1 MGARDSGLP
10 AVSKTSYLCRME
22 RSLQRPVIAW
32 LLWTVLS
39 APCFSAEVPDKETTI
54 REGSNTTLAPRGAS
68 QSPGGGGYRFDISQ
82 AGVQVPVAV
91 VHGTPYQRGWH
102 FGHLMKVE
110 AQQFVPAVLAG
121 FQKEL
126 GITSETLDQVWAS
139 TSAFTDDRFEQELVG
154 LSEGAALP
162 IRSLQ
167 HLHCLPLLMPYSCS
181 SIAAWGSAT
190 SDGHLYQTRNLD
202 WTLKAGAHEFP
213 VLAIHIPDKGEAHVL
228 PTFAGVLGA
237 NCGMNASGI
246 VLAEMGDS
254 SRAEMPYTLLAPH
267 FTTWFRTVLQDAT
280 SLGDAL
286 DIFKA
291 QPQTKRYHFVFGDGK
306 TEKRAVKILAHT
318 VLPESERLRIW
329 RDNDPKDELAPNVL
343 QCVVYQDEGRG
354 AFPTLKQ
361 GIGKLDADKLIRLA
375 NQIPIRGGNVLNAVF
390 DATALR
396 IWVSY
401 AHGETE
407 AFQRPYVH
415 LDLTQLD
422 NKARGMPAFESKSG
436 KGH

>member
-1 MGARDSGLP
+1 MDCPLR
-10 AVSKTSYLCRME
+10 
-22 RSLQRPVIAW
+22 RSSAAW
-32 LLWTVLS
+32 ICWTFITTVG
-39 APCFSAEVPDKETTI
+39 FSAEIPGKETAI
-54 REGSNTTLAPRGAS
+54 RTGVAAS
-68 QSPGGGGYRFDISQ
+68 PLLGEIHQNPGGKGYRFEITQ
-82 AGVQVPVAV
+82 GETRVPVV
-91 VHGTPYQRGWH
+91 VIHGTPYQRGWH
-102 FGHLMKVE
+102 FGSLMKAE
-110 AQQFVPAVLAG
+110 AQQFVPAVLSG

-126 GITSETLDQVWAS
+126 GITPETLDHVWAS
-139 TSAFTDDRFEQELVG
+139 TSAFTDDRFEQELIG
-154 LSEGAALP
+154 LSDGSGLP

-213 VLAIHIPDKGEAHVL
+213 VLAIHLPDKGEPHIL

-254 SRAEMPYTLLAPH
+254 SRSEMPYVLRAPH

-280 SLGDAL
+280 SLSGAL
-286 DIFKA
+286 EIFKA

-306 TEKRAVKILAHT
+306 AEKRAVKILAHS

-329 RDNDPKDELAPNVL
+329 RDNDPSDELAPNVL

-354 AFPTLKQ
+354 AFPSLKQ
-361 GIGKLDADKLIRLA
+361 QTGKLDAEKMIRLA

-390 DATALR
+390 DATALQV
-396 IWVSY
+396 WVSY

-415 LDLTQLD
+415 LDLTRLK
-422 NKARGMPAFESKSG
+422 NHAHGLPAFESRAG

>member
-1 MGARDSGLP
+1 MA
-10 AVSKTSYLCRME
+10 
-22 RSLQRPVIAW
+22 
-32 LLWTVLS
+32 TVG
-39 APCFSAEVPDKETTI
+39 FSAEVPAKETAI
-54 REGSNTTLAPRGAS
+54 RTGVAANPLLGEVHQN
-68 QSPGGGGYRFDISQ
+68 PGGGGYRFEITQ
-82 AGVQVPVAV
+82 GEARVPVV
-91 VHGTPYQRGWH
+91 VIHGSPYQRGWH
-102 FGHLMKVE
+102 FGSLMKAE

-126 GITSETLDQVWAS
+126 GITPETLDHVWAS
-139 TSAFTDDRFEQELVG
+139 TSAFTDDRFEQELIG
-154 LSEGAALP
+154 LSDGSGLS
-162 IRSLQ
+162 IRNLQ

-213 VLAIHIPDKGEAHVL
+213 VLAIHLPDKGEPHVM

-254 SRAEMPYTLLAPH
+254 SRSEMPYALRAPH

-280 SLGDAL
+280 SLSGAL
-286 DIFKA
+286 EIFKA

-306 TEKRAVKILAHT
+306 AEKRAVKILAHS

-329 RDNDPKDELAPNVL
+329 RDNDPSDELAPNVL

-354 AFPTLKQ
+354 AFPSLKQ
-361 GIGKLDADKLIRLA
+361 QTGKLDAEKMIRLA
-375 NQIPIRGGNVLNAVF
+375 NQIPIRGGNVLNVVF
-390 DATALR
+390 DATALQV
-396 IWVSY
+396 WVSY

-415 LDLTQLD
+415 LDLTRLNNHAQGL
-422 NKARGMPAFESKSG
+422 PAFESRAG